1 MNPSFSA
8 LAHLLQLAS
17 PALPVGA
24 YSYSEGLE
32 LLVHEAQIS
41 DAPSLERWLSQ
52 ELQWGAIRLEAVV
65 VVRAY
70 EATADAT
77 VDKASRL
84 SYWNQWLSAL
94 RESEEL
100 REQSWQMGR
109 SLVRLLL
116 ELDPTLEP
124 DLRACGEPCNFAIA
138 FGIAAAHWKIDR
150 QSALVGYLYSW
161 ASNLVNAGVRL
172 VPLGQTA
179 GQKVLLN
186 LYPAL
191 EQAVVVALSLPD
203 TALENC
209 GWGLAIAS
217 MTHEVQYSRMF
228 RS

>member
-1 MNPSFSA
+1 MNADFSA

-32 LLVHEAQIS
+32 LLVHEGRIT
-41 DAPSLERWLSQ
+41 DALSLECWLSQ
-52 ELQWGAIRLEAVV
+52 ELQWGAMRLEA
-65 VVRAY
+65 
-70 EATADAT
+70 ATVARVYDAT
-77 VDKASRL
+77 SGITTGQSTAVAD
-84 SYWNQWLSAL
+84 WNQWLSAL
-94 RESEEL
+94 RETEEL

-116 ELDPTLEP
+116 DLDPTLAP
-124 DLRACGEPCNFAIA
+124 SLRGCGEPCNFAVA
-138 FGIAAAHWKIDR
+138 FGVAAAHWQIDR
-150 QSALVGYLYSW
+150 QAALTGYLYSW
-161 ASNLVNAGVRL
+161 ASNLVHAGVRL

-191 EQAVVVALSLPD
+191 DQAVTAALSLPD
-203 TALENC
+203 ADLKSC

-217 MTHEVQYSRMF
+217 MNHEVMYSRMF

>member
-1 MNPSFSA
+1 MNSGFSA

-32 LLVHEAQIS
+32 LLVHDAQIS

-65 VVRAY
+65 VARIYDV
-70 EATADAT
+70 TADAT
-77 VDKASRL
+77 ADKASRL
-84 SYWNQWLSAL
+84 SDWNQWLSAL

-116 ELDPTLEP
+116 DLDPTLEP

-150 QSALVGYLYSW
+150 QSALIGYLYSW
-161 ASNLVNAGVRL
+161 ASNLVHAGVRL

-191 EQAVVVALSLPD
+191 EQAVAAALSLPD
-203 TALENC
+203 TALESC

-217 MTHEVQYSRMF
+217 MSHEVQYSRMF